1 MKWRVEYTRA
11 FLKELAGLPKE
22 IRGRAEAIAFE
33 GIPSG
38 DPFSLGYIEKMKGYR
53 DKFKIRLGDYR
64 IGLTIALKDERIVV
78 QRIVHR
84 KDIYRVFP

>member
-1 MKWRVEYTRA
+1 M
-11 FLKELAGLPKE
+11 KELARLPKE
-22 IRGRAEAIAFE
+22 IRGKAEAIAFE
-33 GIPSG
+33 EIPSG
-38 DPFSLGYIEKMKGYR
+38 NPFSQGYIEKMKGYR

-64 IGLTIALKDERIVV
+64 IGLTISVSDEHIVL

>member
-1 MKWRVEYTRA
+1 MKWRVEYTRT

-38 DPFSLGYIEKMKGYR
+38 DPFSLGYMEKMKGYR
-53 DKFKIRLGDYR
+53 DRFKIHLR
-64 IGLTIALKDERIVV
+64 
-78 QRIVHR
+78 
-84 KDIYRVFP
+84 